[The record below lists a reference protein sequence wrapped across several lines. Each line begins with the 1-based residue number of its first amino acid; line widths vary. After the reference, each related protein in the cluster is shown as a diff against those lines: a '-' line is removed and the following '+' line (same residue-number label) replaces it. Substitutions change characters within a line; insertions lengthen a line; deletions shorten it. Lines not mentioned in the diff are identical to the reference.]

1 MKKERAKEITDETKL
16 HQLHVIQKMV
26 TDRICFNYTLVDGI
40 KYAFW
45 TLSFCK
51 RCRSKKVREQFKEK
65 ALYQDKKYSK
75 GNERLTSELDIV
87 RFIFMMRNTE
97 ITRRVVFQKRDRD
110 LIHLQRNTVISSAD
124 DSSGDEHRFNYT
136 RNDPIRK
143 IFGHKTDD
151 EQEKFNKALWDT
163 LKSYQG
169 KTLNLKQKR
178 IIEGIKSKTLARKD
192 DLAYDI
198 HLRELE
204 AEVPNWISRP
214 QVTAT
219 HSEKDSERT

>member
-1 MKKERAKEITDETKL
+1 M
-16 HQLHVIQKMV
+16 
-26 TDRICFNYTLVDGI
+26 
-40 KYAFW
+40 
-45 TLSFCK
+45 
-51 RCRSKKVREQFKEK
+51 
-65 ALYQDKKYSK
+65 
-75 GNERLTSELDIV
+75 TSELDIV

-178 IIEGIKSKTLARKD
+178 IIEGIKSKTLAR
-192 DLAYDI
+192 
-198 HLRELE
+198 
-204 AEVPNWISRP
+204 
-214 QVTAT
+214 
-219 HSEKDSERT
+219 